1 MLREQIK
8 QAKDLFRSSYGDRN
22 ATSDSP
28 LYCASAPG
36 RVNFIGEHTDYT
48 GGFVLPLAI
57 AHATV
62 CYGTG
67 AVVSKSAPRRCRIV
81 STNATDVVEFEVS
94 NDLAPSTLNR
104 WANYVM
110 GVAIQYLPSLG
121 PDETFVFEVA
131 FSSNVPIGSGLSS
144 SASLETA
151 TAIFLEQV
159 MKLNES
165 QMYGKEQ
172 KINRAKL
179 CQRAE
184 NTFCGV
190 PCGIMD
196 QFISGAARGGKLLLI
211 DCRSLDYKEI
221 PLGSSDEQED
231 KPVMVVTDSKVKHCL
246 GDSEYPVRVQQC
258 KDATAILSK
267 VNDCIKSLRDA
278 TIVDI
283 EAAKKKLGLE
293 GTILKRA
300 LHVVSENKR
309 TVDAA
314 AALES
319 GDWKAAGKLMNESH
333 SSMKEDYEVSCKEID
348 TLVALAQSFDGVYGS
363 RMTGGGFGGCTVTL
377 VKKEAANGL
386 IGYLKE
392 EYKKTGQECECF
404 VTSPSQGGVVVDLD

>member
-1 MLREQIK
+1 
-8 QAKDLFRSSYGDRN
+8 
-22 ATSDSP
+22 
-28 LYCASAPG
+28 
-36 RVNFIGEHTDYT
+36 
-48 GGFVLPLAI
+48 
-57 AHATV
+57 
-62 CYGTG
+62 
-67 AVVSKSAPRRCRIV
+67 
-81 STNATDVVEFEVS
+81 
-94 NDLAPSTLNR
+94 
-104 WANYVM
+104 
-110 GVAIQYLPSLG
+110 
-121 PDETFVFEVA
+121 
-131 FSSNVPIGSGLSS
+131 
-144 SASLETA
+144 
-151 TAIFLEQV
+151 
-159 MKLNES
+159 
-165 QMYGKEQ
+165 
-172 KINRAKL
+172 
-179 CQRAE
+179 
-184 NTFCGV
+184 
-190 PCGIMD
+190 MD